1 MLVILA
7 AATMVLTPAPKVV
20 VEAAAPTG
28 AETVCKPAGRY
39 EIADR
44 ALLYRDDG
52 RDQHAL
58 LGDLPKANHEKAV
71 RRTVGACSA
80 PVVVRYGVGR

>member
-7 AATMVLTPAPKVV
+7 AAIVASTPAPKVF
-20 VEAAAPTG
+20 VERPVLAE
-28 AETVCKPAGRY
+28 AETVCKATGRY

-52 RDQHAL
+52 RDKLSQ
-58 LGDLPKANHEKAV
+58 LGDLPMANHEKAV
-71 RRTVGACSA
+71 VRTIGGCSA
-80 PVVVRYGVGR
+80 PVVVRYGVGP